1 VTTFIGQAGSYRRH
15 RSLARDACASARDDL
30 LKLGEEL
37 HEREKRQYGS
47 LHQIS
52 TALQHV
58 NGACRSLEFAV
69 QALDDED

>member
-1 VTTFIGQAGSYRRH
+1 MTVALQPDSYRKH
-15 RSLARDACASARDDL
+15 RGLARAACASARDDL

-69 QALDDED
+69 QTLDDDE